1 MKVVCLGAAG
11 GMGSRAAQEL
21 AKVPGIDR
29 LVLADRARVGQVDT
43 EVDVT
48 DANALRRVLSDAD
61 LVLNCTG
68 PFFRFGVPV
77 LEAAIDTATM
87 YMDICDDPEPSL
99 AMFALDQRA
108 KDAGVGA
115 LIGMGA
121 SPGLS
126 NLLAARAARHLDSV
140 TDCYTVWPLDV
151 PSPGQEGATMDEGR
165 DANGR
170 PSAAV
175 VHLMEQISGAIAVVE
190 RGRRQHR
197 APLEPIALDYPGG
210 GSGTAYTVG
219 HPEPLTLHVSLGIT
233 GQAANAMLVRRST
246 APYLAAIG
254 RDIDRG
260 RLTHA
265 DAAEA
270 VLSPRPAR
278 LLRALLASAR
288 FKGAGSLPGFFVLL
302 RGEREGQSL
311 TVACRLTSTPA
322 GMAAATAVPAVLAIT
337 QLLDQP
343 LPPGVHP
350 PETTIDGERLLTDL
364 LPHCGG
370 AFASLDELAPVTE
383 AGANA
388 TNPGN
393 RTNEHDQQEPR

>member
-11 GMGSRAAQEL
+11 GMGSRAAHEL
-21 AKVPGIDR
+21 AKVPGIDH
-29 LVLADRARVGQVDT
+29 LVLADRVRTGHVDT

-48 DANALRRVLSDAD
+48 NADALRSVLSDAD

-77 LEAAIDTATM
+77 VEAALDTGTM
-87 YMDICDDPEPSL
+87 YVDICDDPEPTL

-126 NLLAARAARHLDSV
+126 NLLAARAARRLDSV

-151 PSPGQEGATMDEGR
+151 PSPGQKEATMDEGR

-170 PSAAV
+170 PSAAAI
-175 VHLMEQISGAIAVVE
+175 HLMEQISGAIAVVE
-190 RGRRQHR
+190 QGRQEHR
-197 APLEPIALDYPGG
+197 APLEPITIDYPGG

-219 HPEPLTLHVSLGIT
+219 HPEPLTLHESLGIT
-233 GQAANAMLVRRST
+233 GRAANAMLVKRST

-254 RDIDRG
+254 HDIDEG
-260 RLTHA
+260 KLTHMA
-265 DAAEA
+265 AAEA
-270 VLSPRPAR
+270 VLSPPATR
-278 LLRALLASAR
+278 QLKALAASVRYA
-288 FKGAGSLPGFFVLL
+288 GAGSLPAFFVLL
-302 RGEREGQSL
+302 RGERDGKPR
-311 TVACRLTSTPA
+311 TVGCRMASTPA
-322 GMAAATAVPAVLAIT
+322 GMAAATAIPAVLAIS
-337 QLLDQP
+337 QLLERP

-350 PETTIDGERLLTDL
+350 PETVIDDERLLTDL
-364 LPHCGG
+364 LPHLGG
-370 AFASLDELAPVTE
+370 AFASVDELAPVTE
-383 AGANA
+383 A
-388 TNPGN
+388 
-393 RTNEHDQQEPR
+393 